1 MFDKIGQIKKL
12 KNIHDSLV
20 KEIVEVER
28 DGLKIVINGKME
40 IKEIKLSESMPIK
53 EQEILIKD
61 LTNEAFHKI
70 QKLAAQKISFL
81 N

>member
-1 MFDKIGQIKKL
+1 MLDKIGQIKKL

-40 IKEIKLSESMPIK
+40 IKEIKLNESMPIK